1 MHWNLLNDEEF
12 GSLKFLK
19 LKYRSGDQIIQPF
32 CRIGSPKKLG
42 PPSLIWENF
51 KKLTKVLLNHVECI
65 EIYWMTKNLVPSN
78 FSNWNTEGGD
88 QINQPFCRIGS
99 PKKLGPPSLILG
111 NFKKLAKVLLNHVEC
126 IKIYW
131 MTKNLGPSN
140 FSNWNTEVGTK

>member
-19 LKYRSGDQIIQPF
+19 LKYRRGDQRIQPF
-32 CRIGSPKKLG
+32 WRIGSPKKLG

-65 EIYWMTKNLVPSN
+65 EIYWMTINLGPSN
-78 FSNWNTEGGD
+78 FSNWNTEGGPNNSAVL
-88 QINQPFCRIGS
+88 QNWFPQEIRS
-99 PKKLGPPSLILG
+99 PSLIWE
-111 NFKKLAKVLLNHVEC
+111 NFKKLTKVLLNHVEC
-126 IKIYW
+126 IEIYW